1 MELEYLRGYVLEL
14 IKDQIKAFS
23 ELKCEIAKET
33 NKMVL
38 YSIIDNNINNLKQL
52 TEKEIFCK
60 PKKENFNIDDIIQEE
75 DMYAI
80 EIKEIWDNDYKP
92 YSLIRYDYITALNLM
107 LEVAKRD
114 VGNANWRVRKVS
126 NYNKYLK
133 EIWKNAKNNA

>member
-1 MELEYLRGYVLEL
+1 MELEYLREYVLEL

-33 NKMVL
+33 NKMTL
-38 YSIIDNNINNLKQL
+38 YSIIDSNINNLKQL
-52 TEKEIFCK
+52 TEKEIFYK
-60 PKKENFNIDDIIQEE
+60 PKKENLNIADIIQEE
-75 DMYAI
+75 DRYAI

-107 LEVAKRD
+107 LEVAKHD
-114 VGNANWRVRKVS
+114 VGKANWRVRKVA

-133 EIWKNAKNNA
+133 EIWDNAKNNI